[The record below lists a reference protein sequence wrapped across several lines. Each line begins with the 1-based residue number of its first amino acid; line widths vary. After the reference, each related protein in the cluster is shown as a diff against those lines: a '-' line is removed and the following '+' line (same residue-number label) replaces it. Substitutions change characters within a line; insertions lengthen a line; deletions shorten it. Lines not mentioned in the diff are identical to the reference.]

1 MESKIELTERL
12 RKEGRWSEA
21 SVFKDAEVK
30 RLRSEGV
37 RSVEAKEQAWRLMAE
52 KFPPIGQPL
61 HAAFADPAPGERA
74 PSAAMAQTA
83 DNPEVDAMLEGIAE
97 GRSSLVADT
106 FWVYENLEQKRIMP
120 DEAPSRGAWSL
131 LQWARQYRSRFF
143 EQFLPKAMKDAD
155 DSTERDLIAA
165 EERSIGEIRGI
176 LTELRDQ
183 AEEETKQSADTAAES
198 FIDEWATQFNP
209 RMSEAARQALRT
221 GIRDQVLQRMKP

>member
-1 MESKIELTERL
+1 
-12 RKEGRWSEA
+12 
-21 SVFKDAEVK
+21 
-30 RLRSEGV
+30 
-37 RSVEAKEQAWRLMAE
+37 
-52 KFPPIGQPL
+52 
-61 HAAFADPAPGERA
+61 
-74 PSAAMAQTA
+74 
-83 DNPEVDAMLEGIAE
+83 MLEGIAE